1 VRDFPTRCRKSRST
15 SAPLAGQSI
24 ASCDRRSNVVLTL
37 SRMKPTAPST
47 PHPVGVMKWT
57 WLRLL
62 DMNDSKRTDTIL
74 IETTRLSIGGMSCG
88 ACVRHVT
95 RALDGLTGVLHVAVD
110 LDKHEATVE
119 HLPDWVGETGT
130 VVAIKDAGYQ
140 ARVIARDTGS
150 ADIARSA
157 PARRSTGCCCSQ

>member
-1 VRDFPTRCRKSRST
+1 
-15 SAPLAGQSI
+15 
-24 ASCDRRSNVVLTL
+24 
-37 SRMKPTAPST
+37 MKA
-47 PHPVGVMKWT
+47 T

-62 DMNDSKRTDTIL
+62 DMNDSKRTDSPL

-95 RALDGLTGVLHVAVD
+95 RALDGLTGVLNVGVD

-130 VVAIKDAGYQ
+130 LLAIRDAGYQ
-140 ARVIARDTGS
+140 ARVIASDSGR
-150 ADIARSA
+150 ADIVVRSA
-157 PARRSTGCCCSQ
+157 PARSSTGCCCSQ